1 MMGYEAFKKTGQFR
15 NHEIIGGLNPDQR
28 FFLGYAFAWMVHERP
43 EAIANQV
50 RSNEHSPAKFR
61 VLGPLTN
68 MPEFYTA
75 FGIKA
80 GDAMWRPENL
90 RVKIW

>member
-1 MMGYEAFKKTGQFR
+1 VMIAGFTPA
-15 NHEIIGGLNPDQR
+15 QR
-28 FFLGYAFAWMVHERP
+28 FFLGYALAWMVDERP

-61 VLGPLTN
+61 VIGPLSD
-68 MPEFYTA
+68 MPEFYAA
-75 FGIKA
+75 FGIKE
-80 GDAMWRPENL
+80 GDPMWRADSV